1 MAIDKEIIVGRF
13 SDWMMR
19 RDDDDNEGMTNFD
32 REFGQNYAPETPP
45 PTSPKPPK
53 RPERTSVFKPASR
66 REENTTVSV
75 LGDEGNSQNVVVY
88 TPKTYED
95 VQTLIDYLKRREPV
109 VVDLSGI
116 NSDSAQRIL
125 DFMSGAIY
133 GLSGSIHRI
142 NGNIFLLTPAGVSI
156 MVPKNIGA
164 DK

>member
-1 MAIDKEIIVGRF
+1 MIDKETVVGRF

-19 RDDDDNEGMTNFD
+19 RDDDDSDEMTNFD
-32 REFGQNYAPETPP
+32 RDFGHNYAPETR
-45 PTSPKPPK
+45 PTEVNKPPK
-53 RPERTSVFKPASR
+53 RPERTSIFKKPSR
-66 REENTTVSV
+66 RLEPETVSV
-75 LGDEGNSQNVVVY
+75 LGEEGNSQNVVVY

-156 MVPKNIGA
+156 MVPKNIGT